1 MKTLHTVTVAA
12 ALLATAILSGCA
24 ADAYAPGYLHT
35 PGYGSPT
42 PNVAY
47 SANEATAVRVRNALA
62 ADARV
67 GVETLTIKVIDGVVE
82 LGGIPKDLRAR
93 DLAIRITER
102 TYGVKHVVNNMV
114 FN

>member
-1 MKTLHTVTVAA
+1 MKTLNTVTVAA
-12 ALLATAILSGCA
+12 ALLAASALSGCA

-35 PGYGSPT
+35 PGYGRPSPNT
-42 PNVAY
+42 PY
-47 SANEATAVRVRNALA
+47 SADEATAVRVRNALA

-67 GVETLTIKVIDGVVE
+67 GAETLTVKVIDGVAE
-82 LGGIPKDLRAR
+82 LGGTPKDLRAR

-102 TYGVKHVVNNMV
+102 TYGVQRVFNNMV

>member
-1 MKTLHTVTVAA
+1 MKTLHTVTLAA
-12 ALLATAILSGCA
+12 ALLAASILSGCA

-35 PGYGSPT
+35 PGYGNPPPNT
-42 PNVAY
+42 PY
-47 SANEATAVRVRNALA
+47 SANDATAARVRNVLA

-82 LGGIPKDLRAR
+82 LGGTPKDLQAR

-102 TYGVKHVVNNMV
+102 TYGVKRVINNMV